1 MFSPR
6 AHSLLMAT
14 IHHLLRL
21 QPALFIA
28 NDRQLTEDAATATI
42 AFYAAA
48 KRMFSCLKMMCT
60 YLLCR
65 YVRVDA
71 YEAFEHSSTVT
82 TSLLLCNNQL
92 GKVTALTSTVFS
104 GSIAIYVYFLWMRC
118 GIYGLMH

>member
-48 KRMFSCLKMMCT
+48 ETDVLLFENDV

>member
-60 YLLCR
+60 SSAVTSVLTHTKLLNTPQRLQPLCSYATISLVKLR
-65 YVRVDA
+65 LLHRRFSA
-71 YEAFEHSSTVT
+71 G
-82 TSLLLCNNQL
+82 LLLFMYIL
-92 GKVTALTSTVFS
+92 
-104 GSIAIYVYFLWMRC
+104 C
-118 GIYGLMH
+118 G